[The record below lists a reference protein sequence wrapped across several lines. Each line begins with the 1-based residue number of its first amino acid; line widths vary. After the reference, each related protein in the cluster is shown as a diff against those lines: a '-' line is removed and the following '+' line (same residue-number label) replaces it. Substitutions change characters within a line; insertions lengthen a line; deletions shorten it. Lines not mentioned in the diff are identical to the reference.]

1 MNNNLIK
8 SFDTTEAIIQNNR
21 SNENEIITK
30 YNNYIL
36 NSRENQ
42 YQRNNPMVRRSTY
55 TDSELP
61 IDINIHNNF
70 QRYNN
75 TQPETDKN
83 YPNIDYQPYDNNP
96 YNYNPYDNYYEPP
109 IDRPISFIFD
119 KPQIPLVLPP
129 ALTSAPPGTGASGT
143 SASPGTGPAPTSA
156 SPGTGASGTS
166 ASPAPTSASPAPT
179 SASPAPTSAS
189 PAPTSASPGTGT
201 SEPPP
206 APTSA
211 SPAPTSES
219 PGTGTSGTSAETSTI
234 QKFQDY
240 FKDLRGGFKDYY
252 PFNN

>member
-119 KPQIPLVLPP
+119 KPQKPLVLPP
-129 ALTSAPPGTGASGT
+129 ALTSAPPEPPISTVA
-143 SASPGTGPAPTSA
+143 PA
-156 SPGTGASGTS
+156 
-166 ASPAPTSASPAPT
+166 PAPTSASPAPT

-189 PAPTSASPGTGT
+189 PAPTPTSASPGTGA
-201 SEPPP
+201 SG
-206 APTSA
+206 TSA
-211 SPAPTSES
+211 SPGTGAS
-219 PGTGTSGTSAETSTI
+219 GTGTSGTSAETSTI